1 MNNYKLNIY
10 TRKRERDKESN
21 KNDDE
26 QNMVNPYEDEGKH
39 LLKIEKKEE
48 FILDNFKYGIKN
60 TKQPNIWLDNGKIL
74 AKGGYWN
81 GNIILKKVI
90 YEKEKKDKEKDNQ
103 INNNNNTKSN
113 EQSKMI
119 YIYTTNEYSPIMNM
133 VIDKNETFAICGNT
147 NGTIFIFKIIP
158 NNKMIWMLY
167 KNFNDHNSPISSVAI
182 NETLNISIICSQN
195 GLCMLYTL
203 PYFNLYN
210 SFIIGKNDKE
220 SENQEEIICP
230 NLVLMSDSPLP
241 CFIFYIDLK
250 RTLYFYSVN
259 GHLLN
264 KKKLSCPLQEN
275 TIKIYRDYQF
285 VDYILIYNISTKAF
299 ELYSMIDFVLIQK
312 LPISPDDIYE
322 FIDFDLSDD
331 LDHILFLCRNKTD
344 KNGKYKLFIM
354 REKEKLNYWK

>member
-1 MNNYKLNIY
+1 MI
-10 TRKRERDKESN
+10 
-21 KNDDE
+21 
-26 QNMVNPYEDEGKH
+26 VPYDIEGKYI
-39 LLKIEKKEE
+39 LKIEKKEE
-48 FILDNFKYGIKN
+48 FNLTNFKYGIKN
-60 TKQPNIWLDNGKIL
+60 SKQINIWLDNGKIL

-90 YEKEKKDKEKDNQ
+90 YEKEKKEKEKENQ
-103 INNNNNTKSN
+103 NNNNIIKSN
-113 EQSKMI
+113 DQSKRI
-119 YIYTTNEYSPIMNM
+119 YIYTTSEYSPIMNM

-147 NGTIFIFKIIP
+147 IGTIFIFKISP

-167 KNFNDHNSPISSVAI
+167 KNFNDHNSPISSIAI
-182 NETLNISIICSQN
+182 NETLNISITCSQN

-210 SFIIGKNDKE
+210 SFIIGKDDKE

-230 NLVLMSDSPLP
+230 DLVLISDSPLP

-250 RTLYFYSVN
+250 RSLYFYSIN

-264 KKKLSCPLQEN
+264 KKKLDCPLQGN

-285 VDYILIYNISTKAF
+285 VDYILIYNSINKAF
-299 ELYSMIDFVLIQK
+299 ELYSMIDFVLIQR
-312 LPISPDDIYE
+312 LPISPDDNYE
-322 FIDFDLSDD
+322 LIDFDLTED

-344 KNGKYKLFIM
+344 GKYKLFIM